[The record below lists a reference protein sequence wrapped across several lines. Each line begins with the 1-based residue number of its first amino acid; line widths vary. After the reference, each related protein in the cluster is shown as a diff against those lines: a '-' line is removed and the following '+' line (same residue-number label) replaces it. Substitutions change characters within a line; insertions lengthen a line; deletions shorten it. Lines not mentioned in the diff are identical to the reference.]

1 MNTAP
6 TNTAHSLY
14 VLYETLPNEVQQAFL
29 QELIQKKHQEP
40 EIVNVVVAS
49 TVKTYAAILL
59 WIFTSLVFSVYTSAL
74 SGLRWTSWIL
84 CQLRTLPLQRFGF
97 LTLAAS

>member
-29 QELIQKKHQEP
+29 QELMQKKTSGAGRP
-40 EIVNVVVAS
+40 E
-49 TVKTYAAILL
+49 
-59 WIFTSLVFSVYTSAL
+59 FL
-74 SGLRWTSWIL
+74 SGL
-84 CQLRTLPLQRFGF
+84 
-97 LTLAAS
+97 

>member
-29 QELIQKKHQEP
+29 QELIYKKHQE
-40 EIVNVVVAS
+40 
-49 TVKTYAAILL
+49 
-59 WIFTSLVFSVYTSAL
+59 
-74 SGLRWTSWIL
+74 SW
-84 CQLRTLPLQRFGF
+84 QT
-97 LTLAAS
+97 

>member
-29 QELIQKKHQEP
+29 QELIQKKHQELADLSFYLDCK
-40 EIVNVVVAS
+40 EAKDEKGSRYFCERLFWAS
-49 TVKTYAAILL
+49 
-59 WIFTSLVFSVYTSAL
+59 
-74 SGLRWTSWIL
+74 
-84 CQLRTLPLQRFGF
+84 
-97 LTLAAS
+97 

>member
-1 MNTAP
+1 MP
-6 TNTAHSLY
+6 
-14 VLYETLPNEVQQAFL
+14 QQLCVSGA
-29 QELIQKKHQEP
+29 

-97 LTLAAS
+97 LTLAASYRLSEIKFP